1 MQVSAVI
8 NSAAKWKGRQFHYQ
22 PVKSHVHPFL
32 VDLWDAVREET
43 NGLVDIEVCAD
54 NGGTKLAHLEI
65 VDQVIDGQIQF
76 YALMGSIMGP
86 LVPSMNIQSLPFIFN
101 TSEDVYASMDGE
113 LGNYFRDELRS
124 KGIYLMPS
132 GLMENGFRHIVTNN
146 RPIHT
151 AADLE
156 GLSIRI
162 PEGEVF
168 EDTFKALGAHPV
180 QLFVLELYESLKNG
194 SLQAQENPLAII
206 ESLKLYEV
214 TKYISKTF
222 HMWSGFNIIGCLS
235 FWESMPVDIQEI
247 ILRNVKKYVDQQ
259 REHTVN
265 LNHNLSDMLEMR
277 GMVINVADT
286 STFRQH
292 LGKSFYQ
299 KWKNEVGDRAWNL
312 LEEQVGKLS

>member
-1 MQVSAVI
+1 VAI
-8 NSAAKWKGRQFHYQ
+8 NTRAQWQGRQFHYQ
-22 PVKSHVHPFL
+22 PEKSHVHPFL
-32 VDLWDAVREET
+32 VGLWDAVREET
-43 NGLVDIEVCAD
+43 HGLVDIEVCAD
-54 NGGTKLAHLEI
+54 NGGTKLAHLEV

-86 LVPSMNIQSLPFIFN
+86 LVPAMNIQSLPFIF
-101 TSEDVYASMDGE
+101 TSSEDAYASMDGE
-113 LGNYFRDELRS
+113 LGDFLRDELRS
-124 KGIYLMPS
+124 KGIYLLPS

-146 RPIHT
+146 RPIFT

-156 GLSIRI
+156 GLTIRI

-168 EDTFKALGAHPV
+168 EDTFKAFGANPV
-180 QLFVLELYESLKNG
+180 QLFVLELYEALRNG

-222 HMWSGFNIIGCLS
+222 HMWSGFNMIGCLS
-235 FWESMPVDIQEI
+235 FWESMPIDIQEI
-247 ILRNVKKYVDQQ
+247 ILRNVKKFVTQQ
-259 REHTVN
+259 REYTIN
-265 LNHNLSDMLEMR
+265 LNDNLSETLQKK
-277 GMVINVADT
+277 GMVINVADA
-286 STFRQH
+286 STFRKH

-299 KWKNEVGDRAWNL
+299 KWKNEVGDKAWNL

>member
-1 MQVSAVI
+1 MVI
-8 NSAAKWKGRQFHYQ
+8 NTKAKWQGRQFHYQ
-22 PVKSHVHPFL
+22 PEKSHVHPFL
-32 VDLWDAVREET
+32 VGLWNAVREET

-54 NGGTKLAHLEI
+54 NGGTKLAHLAI

-86 LVPSMNIQSLPFIFN
+86 LVPAMNIQSLPFIFRN
-101 TSEDVYASMDGE
+101 SEEVYASMDGV
-113 LGNYFRDELRS
+113 LGDYFRHELRS
-124 KGIYLMPS
+124 KGIYLLPA

-146 RPIHT
+146 RPIYT

-156 GLSIRI
+156 GLTIRI

-180 QLFVLELYESLKNG
+180 QLFVLELYEALRNN

-214 TKYISKTF
+214 TKYISQTS

-235 FWESMPVDIQEI
+235 FWESMPIDIQEI
-247 ILRNVKKYVDQQ
+247 ILRNVKKFVDQQ
-259 REHTVN
+259 RAYTVN
-265 LNHNLSDMLEMR
+265 LNRNLSETLQAR
-277 GMVINVADT
+277 GMVVNVADT
-286 STFRQH
+286 STFRNH

-299 KWKNEVGDRAWNL
+299 KWKNEVGGHAWNL
-312 LEEQVGKLS
+312 LEGQVGKLV